1 MGEHRRK
8 ADGRRVF
15 STEFKRTTVQ
25 RILTGEKTLAE
36 LSRELDISPSVIRN
50 WKRFAESGATTAV
63 QASEDVVPASQLR
76 EAYAKIR
83 ELERALGRKTMEVEI
98 LRTAQEIVK
107 KNAVVAQRVRAVTHF
122 SVTVICRALRMARRT
137 AYYVARARAD
147 GRYHRTADPIVLE
160 QIRAV
165 TNSRATYGYRRVWAM
180 VNRTFRTGYNRKR
193 IRRVMQLHGLMLAP
207 RVHRRHGRPHV
218 GQIQQPASNQR
229 WCSDVFLVPCWS
241 GEVISVA
248 FAIDCHD
255 REVPAFVA
263 SPRPL
268 TGADIRTLMDRTLWA
283 RFGEATLKAPHA
295 VQWLSDNGSQYTAT
309 ATVLYAHELGL
320 MPITTP
326 AYSPESN
333 GLAEAFV
340 GTFKRDYINGAEL
353 RDAESVLAQLGGW
366 IDDYNTQAPHSALG
380 MRSPAE
386 YRADVT
392 LSSSR

>member
-1 MGEHRRK
+1 MALARRHVSPS
-8 ADGRRVF
+8 RS
-15 STEFKRTTVQ
+15 ST
-25 RILTGEKTLAE
+25 A
-36 LSRELDISPSVIRN
+36 LSRMAPPSELACGWSNLAMI
-50 WKRFAESGATTAV
+50 G
-63 QASEDVVPASQLR
+63 
-76 EAYAKIR
+76 
-83 ELERALGRKTMEVEI
+83 LEIPWTRRALCAI
-98 LRTAQEIVK
+98 Q
-107 KNAVVAQRVRAVTHF
+107 VVAIEPPRFCAMSRLVNALFAHFENSMALSFHPSRIIRA
-122 SVTVICRALRMARRT
+122 SGRYR
-137 AYYVARARAD
+137 RAD
-147 GRYHRTADPIVLE
+147 DETVLQ

-180 VNRTFRTGYNRKR
+180 VNRTFRAGYNRKR

-218 GQIQQPASNQR
+218 GQIQQPASNRR

-295 VQWLSDNGSQYTAT
+295 VQWLSDNGPQYTAT
-309 ATVLYAHELGL
+309 ASVLYGHELGL
-320 MPITTP
+320 VPITTP

-340 GTFKRDYINGAEL
+340 GTFKRDYVAGAEL

-366 IDDYNTQAPHSALG
+366 FDDYNTQAPHSALG

-386 YRADVT
+386 YRAGVT
-392 LSSSR
+392 LSSPR